1 MLMKEINDRRISEDR
16 KEIIVDKVEAIVD
29 GTLDYAES
37 ADLDIS
43 LTNNETKT
51 IQVDENASTI
61 VQVSRVGS
69 NLTMDM
75 TCYTV

>member
-1 MLMKEINDRRISEDR
+1 MKEINDRRISEDR